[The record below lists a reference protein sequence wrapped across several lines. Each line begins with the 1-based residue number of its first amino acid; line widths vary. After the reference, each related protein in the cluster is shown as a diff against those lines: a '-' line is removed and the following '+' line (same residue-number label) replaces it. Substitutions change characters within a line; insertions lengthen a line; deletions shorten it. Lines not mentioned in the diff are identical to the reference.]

1 MQDATLRRMDAQRQT
16 ATQRQIDD
24 DYALAMSLDDRNSD
38 VIFSQLDQQP
48 SQLSTARQR
57 DRDQFVG
64 LLDELPNDAI
74 LDTVLPTPRAPSIF
88 DPTLRKEGVCPI
100 CSENGPL
107 VQSCANHSVCT
118 QCMIPWIK
126 AQLPGKFIKCY
137 HDGCEA
143 EISSDKVFDIMPTS
157 YNSSIEDFYN
167 RRGIKLIAAPGK
179 CPRCRIHVEKGD
191 GCNHIT
197 CPCGT
202 QFCYACGD
210 YWKCSC
216 ESSRTPQLVQRAHQL
231 QDQQWRRVTEARL
244 LDQDTDLISRM
255 WRLNRLTDRRVVSI
269 FTTLSAQ
276 YQVSWTIA
284 IIMVL
289 FSKMSIE
296 TAIIIILWYMAD
308 ALIMV
313 WSSTMNYTTVESA
326 IIMTIGLTNVLVT
339 VATHPIIDWSWFW
352 LVAMQVPFVI
362 VLTVDEKRAI
372 IPVCMIVSSVA
383 FYSGY
388 VWSAYFGMCAYTVLS
403 VAERILT

>member
-1 MQDATLRRMDAQRQT
+1 MHPDTIRRQM

-38 VIFSQLDQQP
+38 VILGQRDQQP
-48 SQLSTARQR
+48 SQLNTARQR
-57 DRDQFVG
+57 DREQFVG

-107 VQSCANHSVCT
+107 VQSCASHSVCM

-137 HDGCEA
+137 HNGCEA

-167 RRGIKLIAAPGK
+167 RRGSKLIAAPGK

-216 ESSRTPQLVQRAHQL
+216 ESSRTPQLVQRVHQL
-231 QDQQWRRVTEARL
+231 QDQQWRRVTEAN
-244 LDQDTDLISRM
+244 DQDTNYVTAFMR
-255 WRLNRLTDRRVVSI
+255 RLDRLADERVVSI
-269 FTTLSAQ
+269 VTTLSSQ
-276 YQVSWTIA
+276 YQLPWAIA
-284 IIMVL
+284 IIMA
-289 FSKMSIE
+289 FNTMRIE
-296 TAIIIILWYMAD
+296 TAIILILWYIVHIIVVV
-308 ALIMV
+308 LF
-313 WSSTMNYTTVESA
+313 SMNYTTVESA
-326 IIMTIGLTNVLVT
+326 ILLVIGWANIFLTMT
-339 VATHPIIDWSWFW
+339 THPIIDWSWLW

-388 VWSAYFGMCAYTVLS
+388 VWSAYFGMCAYTALS
-403 VAERILT
+403 VTERIFT